1 MTFLMVEAAILL
13 KQFELLRFIPLLANG
28 ELVIL
33 CIYHA
38 DFFFSFQELKPGI
51 LVECLTS
58 DFRGDMGAV
67 SSLAKSGLDVYAHNI
82 ETVRSLQRIVRDPRA
97 G

>member
-38 DFFFSFQELKPGI
+38 DFFFFSG
-51 LVECLTS
+51 VEAWDIGGVP
-58 DFRGDMGAV
+58 DFRF
-67 SSLAKSGLDVYAHNI
+67 S
-82 ETVRSLQRIVRDPRA
+82 R
-97 G
+97 